1 MNIEEIYEDLFR
13 FGAIIEIVYI
23 AYIINDIDSKDLDC
37 KKYSVIAEV
46 LRYDNNSMLRH
57 NNISV

>member
-1 MNIEEIYEDLFR
+1 MKLDAL
-13 FGAIIEIVYI
+13 IEIVYI

-37 KKYSVIAEV
+37 KKYSVIDEV

>member
-1 MNIEEIYEDLFR
+1 MKLDAL
-13 FGAIIEIVYI
+13 IEIVYI

-37 KKYSVIAEV
+37 KKYSVIAKV

-57 NNISV
+57 NNILCNI

>member
-1 MNIEEIYEDLFR
+1 MKLD
-13 FGAIIEIVYI
+13 AHIEIVYI
-23 AYIINDIDSKDLDC
+23 VYIINDIDSKDLDC

-57 NNISV
+57 NNILCNI

>member
-1 MNIEEIYEDLFR
+1 MKLDAL
-13 FGAIIEIVYI
+13 IEIVYI
-23 AYIINDIDSKDLDC
+23 AYIINDIDSKDLYC
-37 KKYSVIAEV
+37 KKYSVMAEV

>member
-1 MNIEEIYEDLFR
+1 MKLDAL
-13 FGAIIEIVYI
+13 IEIVYI
-23 AYIINDIDSKDLDC
+23 AYIINDIDSNKDLDC

-57 NNISV
+57 NNILCNI